1 MSLYDDLKK
10 IAEKN
15 NQRMKTLVKASVISV
30 GNDCIVRS
38 PVGNPDL
45 WLASDGQGGY
55 VDFLSVRNVPDG
67 YVGGSFR
74 ANWRF
79 GSGAADTT
87 TIESIDSNDSKSEL
101 VKGMAKFSL
110 GDTVY
115 FTNSQPYAQRLEYD
129 GHSTQAPKGIV
140 RPAVQLFKS
149 TVKKEAAKIK

>member
-1 MSLYDDLKK
+1 MSIYDDLKK

-15 NQRMKTLVKASVISV
+15 NQHMKTLVKASVISV

-45 WLASDGQGGY
+45 WQWP
-55 VDFLSVRNVPDG
+55 FVPDG

-74 ANWRF
+74 ANWMF
-79 GSGAADTT
+79 GNGAIDYST
-87 TIESIDSNDSKSEL
+87 IDSTNSSDSIQALNS
-101 VKGMAKFSL
+101 GMLNFHL